1 MPHAAGA
8 RGFARSGGFLLHPFR
23 AALLATVCVLPLMAP
38 GGAWGQEAGAM
49 APGQAGVPAAGDVGA
64 AAPDSAPD
72 SAQVSAQVSAQDP
85 AESPAA
91 QAPAADLPAQAYV
104 PPAPQPVPAA
114 PTRLAA
120 AQTPAPPPA
129 PAADAAPPP
138 PPPPALEPAAPA
150 PAPAEAPPAAPGEAP
165 PAAPAPPRHVS
176 HHRAASA
183 RRAPAARAPLNQ
195 GDTIQAI
202 KVTGNERIEE
212 GTILSYML
220 VQPGD
225 PFGGD
230 RVDKSLR
237 TLYATGLFADVN
249 IRRQG
254 DDLVVNVT
262 ENPLVNRITFEG
274 NHNVKEDDLRKE
286 LQMKPRAV
294 FSVRQ
299 AQADRQRMLNVYA
312 GKGRFAASVT
322 PELVRLPQNRVNV
335 VFKVVE
341 GPKTLISRI
350 VFVGNHAFS
359 GGQLQEVIDSR
370 ESRWWRFLSSSDE
383 FNPSRVDFDREL
395 LRRFYLAHG
404 YADFDV
410 TNLASELSADRKEF
424 FVTFQIHEGQRYR
437 IGKVTVKSTVPH
449 LNADTYAPLVA
460 LSSGAYY
467 NGDKVEKF
475 TNLLEDRIR
484 RDNYVFVKIDPR
496 IRRDEKTHTVDLQ
509 FDIEQGPRVYVER
522 IDINGNSVTRDNV
535 IRREFRFA
543 EGDPLDP
550 TLTRITKI
558 RLNDLGYFTDVK
570 VTPQPGSAADK
581 TVVDV
586 DLVEKAT
593 GELSLGGGYST
604 TSGILGQAGL
614 RQHNLIGTGIDAGI
628 NGTVAQYESQLD
640 LSATD
645 PYFLDRNLV
654 AGSDLF
660 FLNNNN
666 QYVSDYQETRY
677 GLSLRLGYAFNDHVS
692 QAWTYSLIDR
702 DVNNIQTYA
711 SQYVVDE
718 AGWSLL
724 SMIGQT
730 MTFDWRDSRAATTK
744 GFVLRVG
751 TDFAGLGGDE
761 NYVRAKVDGTYWI
774 PLEYFTGNPD
784 WNVSLTGGAGE
795 LFNLQSKERIIDRFF
810 LGGDNLRGFLDQGVG
825 PHSVAYT
832 QCLGTAP
839 PDIATYGPLKGQCTT
854 PGLFRGS
861 DSLGGNTILTGSAEL
876 HFPLPL
882 PADFGV
888 TGRAFVDSGTLYGLN
903 VPPNAQTDCLFT
915 LPKNG
920 KGETLDSHG
929 SVISQCYYNSDAFRL
944 SAGFGVSWKS
954 PFGLINVDL
963 GIPILKQPYDQLQ
976 IFRFGFGTRF
986 Q

>member
-1 MPHAAGA
+1 MPDPSGTAAA
-8 RGFARSGGFLLHPFR
+8 DASAPSND
-23 AALLATVCVLPLMAP
+23 APAPVAEASAPPADAPAL
-38 GGAWGQEAGAM
+38 
-49 APGQAGVPAAGDVGA
+49 PAAT
-64 AAPDSAPD
+64 
-72 SAQVSAQVSAQDP
+72 
-85 AESPAA
+85 
-91 QAPAADLPAQAYV
+91 
-104 PPAPQPVPAA
+104 PAA
-114 PTRLAA
+114 PTRVAA
-120 AQTPAPPPA
+120 AQAAVPQAPAPTSE
-129 PAADAAPPP
+129 PP
-138 PPPPALEPAAPA
+138 PPPPAALEPPAPASEAPAAPPQA
-150 PAPAEAPPAAPGEAP
+150 PAAPTDAPAAPSEAPPP
-165 PAAPAPPRHVS
+165 PPRHVP
-176 HHRAASA
+176 HHRAALA
-183 RRAPAARAPLNQ
+183 RRAPAKTAPLDQ
-195 GDTIQAI
+195 GDSIQAI

-225 PFGGD
+225 SFSGD

-254 DDLVVNVT
+254 ADLVVNVT

-359 GGQLQEVIDSR
+359 ASQLQEVIDSR

-404 YADFDV
+404 YADFDT
-410 TNLASELSADRKEF
+410 TNLSSELSADRKEF

-460 LSSGAYY
+460 LTPGTYY

-475 TNLLEDRIR
+475 TNVLEDRIR

-550 TLTRITKI
+550 TLTRITKV

-640 LSATD
+640 ISATD

-654 AGSDLF
+654 AGSDIF

-677 GLSLRLGYAFNDHVS
+677 GLSLRLGYSFNDHVS

-861 DSLGGNTILTGSAEL
+861 DSLGGNTIITGSAEL

-888 TGRAFVDSGTLYGLN
+888 SGRAFVDSGTLYGLN

-929 SVISQCYYNSDAFRL
+929 SVISSCYYNSDAFRL
-944 SAGFGVSWKS
+944 SAGVGVSWKS
-954 PFGLINVDL
+954 PFGLINIDL

>member
-1 MPHAAGA
+1 
-8 RGFARSGGFLLHPFR
+8 LHPFR
-23 AALLATVCVLPLMAP
+23 AALLASVCVLPLTAP
-38 GGAWGQEAGAM
+38 AGAFAQEAA
-49 APGQAGVPAAGDVGA
+49 PAAPPQSVPEA
-64 AAPDSAPD
+64 PAAPDT
-72 SAQVSAQVSAQDP
+72 
-85 AESPAA
+85 
-91 QAPAADLPAQAYV
+91 
-104 PPAPQPVPAA
+104 AA
-114 PTRLAA
+114 PVA
-120 AQTPAPPPA
+120 
-129 PAADAAPPP
+129 
-138 PPPPALEPAAPA
+138 
-150 PAPAEAPPAAPGEAP
+150 
-165 PAAPAPPRHVS
+165 PRHVP
-176 HHRAASA
+176 HHRAAT
-183 RRAPAARAPLNQ
+183 RRAAPPVAPQSQ
-195 GDTIQAI
+195 GDTIQSI
-202 KVTGNERIEE
+202 KVNGNQRIEE

-225 PFGGD
+225 SFNSD
-230 RVDKSLR
+230 RIDKSLR
-237 TLYATGLFADVN
+237 TLYATGLFADVS
-249 IRRQG
+249 IRREAN
-254 DDLVVNVT
+254 DLVVHVI

-299 AQADRQRMLNVYA
+299 AQADRQRLLNVYA
-312 GKGRFAASVT
+312 GKGRFAATVE
-322 PELVRLPQNRVNV
+322 PQLVRLPQNRVNV
-335 VFKVVE
+335 VFKIVE

-359 GGQLQEVIDSR
+359 EKQLREVIDSR

-410 TNLASELSADRKEF
+410 TNLASELSPDRKEF
-424 FVTFQIHEGQRYR
+424 FVTFQINEGARYR

-449 LNADTYAPLVA
+449 LDATRYAGIVA
-460 LSSGAYY
+460 LQPGAYY

-475 TNLLEDRIR
+475 TNLLENKIR
-484 RDNYVFVKIDPR
+484 RDNFVFVKIDPR
-496 IRRDEKTHTVDLQ
+496 IRRNAANHTVDLE

-550 TLTRITKI
+550 TLMRITKV

-581 TVVDV
+581 SVVDV

-628 NGTVAQYESQLD
+628 NGTIAQYESQLD

-654 AGSDLF
+654 AGADIF

-666 QYVSDYQETRY
+666 QYVSDYEETRY
-677 GLSLRLGYAFNDHVS
+677 GLSLRLGYGFNDHVS
-692 QAWTYSLIDR
+692 QAWTYTLTDR

-711 SQYVVDE
+711 SQYVQDE

-724 SMIGQT
+724 SMVGQT
-730 MTFDWRDSRAATTK
+730 MTFDWRDSRADTTS

-761 NYVRAKVDGTYWI
+761 NYVRAKVDGTYWV
-774 PLEYFTGNPD
+774 PLEYFTGDPE
-784 WNVSLTGGAGE
+784 WNIALSGGAGD

-832 QCLGTAP
+832 QCLSAATV
-839 PDIATYGPLKGQCTT
+839 ATYGPLKGQCTT

-861 DSLGGNTILTGSAEL
+861 DSLGGNTIITGSAEL
-876 HFPLPL
+876 HFPLPV
-882 PADFGV
+882 PADFGLS
-888 TGRAFVDSGTLYGLN
+888 GRAFVDTGTLYGLN
-903 VPPNAQTDCLFT
+903 VPPNALSDCLFT
-915 LPKNG
+915 LPKNS
-920 KGETLDSHG
+920 KGQTLDAHG
-929 SVISQCYYNSDAFRL
+929 DVINKCYYDSDAFRL
-944 SAGFGVSWKS
+944 SAGVGVSWKS
-954 PFGLINVDL
+954 PFGLIHVDL

>member
-1 MPHAAGA
+1 
-8 RGFARSGGFLLHPFR
+8 LHPFR
-23 AALLATVCVLPLMAP
+23 AALLASVCVLPLTAP
-38 GGAWGQEAGAM
+38 AGAFAQEAA
-49 APGQAGVPAAGDVGA
+49 PAAPPQSVPEAPAAPDA
-64 AAPDSAPD
+64 AAPVA
-72 SAQVSAQVSAQDP
+72 
-85 AESPAA
+85 
-91 QAPAADLPAQAYV
+91 
-104 PPAPQPVPAA
+104 
-114 PTRLAA
+114 
-120 AQTPAPPPA
+120 
-129 PAADAAPPP
+129 
-138 PPPPALEPAAPA
+138 
-150 PAPAEAPPAAPGEAP
+150 
-165 PAAPAPPRHVS
+165 PRHVP
-176 HHRAASA
+176 HHRAAP
-183 RRAPAARAPLNQ
+183 RRAAPPVAPQSQ
-195 GDTIQAI
+195 GDTIQSI
-202 KVTGNERIEE
+202 KVNGNQRIEE

-225 PFGGD
+225 SFNSD
-230 RVDKSLR
+230 RIDKSLR
-237 TLYATGLFADVN
+237 TLYATGLFADVS
-249 IRRQG
+249 IRREAN
-254 DDLVVNVT
+254 DLVVHVI

-299 AQADRQRMLNVYA
+299 AQADRQRLLNVYA
-312 GKGRFAASVT
+312 GKGRFAATVE
-322 PELVRLPQNRVNV
+322 PQLVRLPQNRVNV
-335 VFKVVE
+335 VFKIVE

-359 GGQLQEVIDSR
+359 EKQLREVIDSR

-410 TNLASELSADRKEF
+410 TNLASELSPDRKEF
-424 FVTFQIHEGQRYR
+424 FVTFQINEGARYR

-449 LNADTYAPLVA
+449 LDATHYAGIVA
-460 LSSGAYY
+460 LQPGAYY

-475 TNLLEDRIR
+475 TNLLENKIR
-484 RDNYVFVKIDPR
+484 RDNFVFVKIDPR
-496 IRRDEKTHTVDLQ
+496 IRRNATNHTVDLE

-550 TLTRITKI
+550 TLMRITKV

-581 TVVDV
+581 SVVDV

-628 NGTVAQYESQLD
+628 NGTIAQYESQLD

-654 AGSDLF
+654 AGADIF

-666 QYVSDYQETRY
+666 QYVSDYEETRY
-677 GLSLRLGYAFNDHVS
+677 GLSLRLGYGFNDHVS
-692 QAWTYSLIDR
+692 QAWTYTLTDR

-711 SQYVVDE
+711 SQYVQDE

-724 SMIGQT
+724 SMVGQT
-730 MTFDWRDSRAATTK
+730 MTFDWRDSRADTTS

-761 NYVRAKVDGTYWI
+761 NYVRAKVDGTYWV
-774 PLEYFTGNPD
+774 PLEYFTGDPE
-784 WNVSLTGGAGE
+784 WNIALSGGAGD

-832 QCLGTAP
+832 QCLSAATV
-839 PDIATYGPLKGQCTT
+839 ATYGPLKGQCTT

-861 DSLGGNTILTGSAEL
+861 DSLGGNTIITGSAEL
-876 HFPLPL
+876 HFPLPV
-882 PADFGV
+882 PADFGLS
-888 TGRAFVDSGTLYGLN
+888 GRAFVDTGTLYGLN
-903 VPPNAQTDCLFT
+903 VPPNALSDCLFT
-915 LPKNG
+915 LPKNS
-920 KGETLDSHG
+920 KGQTLDAHG
-929 SVISQCYYNSDAFRL
+929 DVINKCYYDSDAFRL
-944 SAGFGVSWKS
+944 SAGVGVSWKS
-954 PFGLINVDL
+954 PFGLIHVDL

>member
-1 MPHAAGA
+1 
-8 RGFARSGGFLLHPFR
+8 LHPFR
-23 AALLATVCVLPLMAP
+23 AALLASVCVLPLTAP
-38 GGAWGQEAGAM
+38 AGAFAQEAA
-49 APGQAGVPAAGDVGA
+49 PAAPPQSVPEA
-64 AAPDSAPD
+64 PAAPDT
-72 SAQVSAQVSAQDP
+72 
-85 AESPAA
+85 
-91 QAPAADLPAQAYV
+91 
-104 PPAPQPVPAA
+104 AA
-114 PTRLAA
+114 PVA
-120 AQTPAPPPA
+120 
-129 PAADAAPPP
+129 
-138 PPPPALEPAAPA
+138 
-150 PAPAEAPPAAPGEAP
+150 
-165 PAAPAPPRHVS
+165 PRHVP
-176 HHRAASA
+176 HHRAAP
-183 RRAPAARAPLNQ
+183 RRAAPPVAPQSQ
-195 GDTIQAI
+195 GDTIQSI
-202 KVTGNERIEE
+202 KVNGNQRIEE

-225 PFGGD
+225 SFNSD
-230 RVDKSLR
+230 RIDKSLR
-237 TLYATGLFADVN
+237 TLYATGLFADVS
-249 IRRQG
+249 IRREAN
-254 DDLVVNVT
+254 DLVVHVI

-299 AQADRQRMLNVYA
+299 AQADRQRLLNVYA
-312 GKGRFAASVT
+312 GKGRFAATVE
-322 PELVRLPQNRVNV
+322 PQLVRLPQNRVNV
-335 VFKVVE
+335 VFKIVE

-359 GGQLQEVIDSR
+359 EKQLREVIDSR

-410 TNLASELSADRKEF
+410 TNLASELSPDRKEF
-424 FVTFQIHEGQRYR
+424 FVTFQINEGARYR

-449 LNADTYAPLVA
+449 LDATRYAGIVA
-460 LSSGAYY
+460 LQPGAYY

-475 TNLLEDRIR
+475 TNLLENKIR
-484 RDNYVFVKIDPR
+484 RDNFVFVKIDPR
-496 IRRDEKTHTVDLQ
+496 IRRNAANHTVDLE

-550 TLTRITKI
+550 TLMRITKV

-581 TVVDV
+581 SVVDV

-628 NGTVAQYESQLD
+628 NGTIAQYESQLD

-654 AGSDLF
+654 AGADIF

-666 QYVSDYQETRY
+666 QYVSDYEETRY
-677 GLSLRLGYAFNDHVS
+677 GLSLRLGYGFNDHVS
-692 QAWTYSLIDR
+692 QAWTYTLTDR

-711 SQYVVDE
+711 SQYVQDE

-724 SMIGQT
+724 SMVGQT
-730 MTFDWRDSRAATTK
+730 MTFDWRDSRADTTS

-761 NYVRAKVDGTYWI
+761 NYVRAKVDGTYWV
-774 PLEYFTGNPD
+774 PLEYFTGDPE
-784 WNVSLTGGAGE
+784 WNIALSGGAGD

-832 QCLGTAP
+832 QCLSAATV
-839 PDIATYGPLKGQCTT
+839 ATYGPLKGQCTT

-861 DSLGGNTILTGSAEL
+861 DSLGGNTIITGSAEL
-876 HFPLPL
+876 HFPLPV
-882 PADFGV
+882 PADFGLS
-888 TGRAFVDSGTLYGLN
+888 GRAFVDTGTLYGLN
-903 VPPNAQTDCLFT
+903 VPPNALSDCLFT
-915 LPKNG
+915 LPKNS
-920 KGETLDSHG
+920 KGQTLDAHG
-929 SVISQCYYNSDAFRL
+929 DVINKCYYDSDAFRL
-944 SAGFGVSWKS
+944 SAGVGVSWKS
-954 PFGLINVDL
+954 PFGLIHVDL

>member
-1 MPHAAGA
+1 MDQ
-8 RGFARSGGFLLHPFR
+8 GG
-23 AALLATVCVLPLMAP
+23 
-38 GGAWGQEAGAM
+38 
-49 APGQAGVPAAGDVGA
+49 
-64 AAPDSAPD
+64 
-72 SAQVSAQVSAQDP
+72 
-85 AESPAA
+85 
-91 QAPAADLPAQAYV
+91 
-104 PPAPQPVPAA
+104 
-114 PTRLAA
+114 
-120 AQTPAPPPA
+120 
-129 PAADAAPPP
+129 
-138 PPPPALEPAAPA
+138 
-150 PAPAEAPPAAPGEAP
+150 
-165 PAAPAPPRHVS
+165 
-176 HHRAASA
+176 
-183 RRAPAARAPLNQ
+183 
-195 GDTIQAI
+195 TIQSI
-202 KVTGNERIEE
+202 KVVGNQRIEE

-225 PFGGD
+225 TFSSD

-237 TLYATGLFADVN
+237 TLYATGLFADVS
-249 IRRQG
+249 IRRDG
-254 DDLVVNVT
+254 NDLVVHVT

-299 AQADRQRMLNVYA
+299 AEADRKRMLDVYA
-312 GKGRFAASVT
+312 GKGRFAATVE
-322 PELVRLPQNRVNV
+322 PLLVRLPQNRVNV
-335 VFKVVE
+335 VFKIVE

-359 GGQLQEVIDSR
+359 ESTLRSVIDSR
-370 ESRWWRFLSSSDE
+370 EERWWRFLSSSDE

-410 TNLASELSADRKEF
+410 TNLASELSPDRKEF
-424 FVTFQIHEGQRYR
+424 FVTFQIHEGERYR

-449 LNADTYAPLVA
+449 LDAAHYEPLVN
-460 LSSGAYY
+460 LPSGSFY

-475 TNLLEDRIR
+475 TNILEAQIR
-484 RDNYVFVKIDPR
+484 RDNYVFVRIEPR
-496 IRRDEKTHTVDLQ
+496 IRRDAAHHTVDLQ
-509 FDIEQGPRVYVER
+509 FNIDQGPRVYVER
-522 IDINGNSVTRDNV
+522 IDINGNTLTRDNV

-570 VTPQPGSAADK
+570 IQPNPGSAADK
-581 TVVDV
+581 SVVDV

-628 NGTVAQYESQLD
+628 NGTIAQRESQID
-640 LSATD
+640 LSASD

-654 AGSDLF
+654 AGADIF

-666 QYVSDYQETRY
+666 QYVSDYEETRY
-677 GLSLRLGYAFNDHVS
+677 GLSLRLGYGFNDHVS

-702 DVNNIQTYA
+702 DVNNIQSTA
-711 SQYVVDE
+711 SVFVQDE

-730 MTFDWRDSRAATTK
+730 MTFDWRDSRANTTS

-774 PLEYFTGNPD
+774 PLEYFTGDPD
-784 WNVSLTGGAGE
+784 WNISLTGGAGH
-795 LFNLQSKERIIDRFF
+795 LFNLQSEQRIIDRFF

-832 QCLGTAP
+832 QCASP
-839 PDIATYGPLKGQCTT
+839 SDVAAYGPLKGQCTT
-854 PGLFRGS
+854 PGFFRGS
-861 DSLGGNTILTGSAEL
+861 DSLGGDTIITGSAEL
-876 HFPLPL
+876 HFPLPV
-882 PADFGV
+882 PADFGLS
-888 TGRAFVDSGTLYGLN
+888 GRAFIDSGTLYGLN
-903 VPPNAQTDCLFT
+903 VPPNALDDCLFT
-915 LPKNG
+915 LPKNS
-920 KGETLDSHG
+920 KGQTLDSHG
-929 SVISQCYYNSDAFRL
+929 SVITNCVYDSDSFRM
-944 SAGFGVSWKS
+944 SAGVGVSWKS
-954 PFGLINVDL
+954 PFGLIHLDL
-963 GIPILKQPYDQLQ
+963 GIPILKQPYDQTQ
-976 IFRFGFGTRF
+976 VFRFGFGTRF